1 MERYL
6 GQTLKG
12 RYRINEIIGVGGMAV
27 VYKAFDIVK
36 EQEIAVKILKDEYM
50 RDEEFRRRFSNESKA
65 ITLLSHKN
73 IVDIYDVRLDGEVLF
88 IAMEYLSGVTLKE
101 YIDKVGALDWR
112 EATHYIKQV
121 LSAVRHAHERGIIH
135 RDIKPQN
142 IMLTRDGSIKVM
154 DFGIAKVSDFETRSI
169 NDQAIGSVHYIS
181 PEQASGDALDERAD
195 IYSIGIMLYQLCT
208 GALPFDGDNA
218 VAVALMQIQDQPALP
233 RDLNENIPVGLE
245 QIILRAMM
253 KDPLERYAA
262 ASEMLRDIETLEEN
276 PLFTLHEDEYAGVS
290 LISDTSEPKK
300 QEPEIQQNEPVVPL
314 TKAEKKKLS
323 TKLPIFG
330 GIAAAGLFFL
340 CILIGMFVL
349 PDVVAEEK
357 FEVPNLIDKLYE
369 NVINDD
375 EYAHFNIVKKGE
387 KASEKKAGTILS
399 QSVAEFSMVVDG
411 TKIEVYIS
419 SGNSSV
425 CVPDII
431 GLPISK
437 AKNTMQDYQ
446 IPFKTIEIYDD
457 TVEKGYVVSTSV
469 PSGDE
474 VDVSTDVVI
483 IYVSKGSKNTKVTVP
498 NLSGMTVDE
507 ARSALANVGLRLN
520 ETIEEE
526 YSDTVEVGRVIKQI
540 ALEGKEVDK
549 GTSVTIYISKGA
561 DPAKVP
567 ETASVTVSVNF
578 DAGYAGQTVTISI
591 MQGTTVLGAQSI
603 TYEQLTNG
611 TYWWN
616 GTADVGAVVTVMV
629 NGTVQNETTVL
640 IGLNTIAVTMVSE
653 TVVTP
658 EPPTDNN
665 TDKPSDSSGNTGI
678 GDNTTDGGD
687 TTVDAPADGGTSEDT
702 SGGDSSDQTQGNT
715 TGGNGATTG
724 DTVTDNTAVNT
735 PAATEGIA

>member
-101 YIDKVGALDWR
+101 YIDKVGALNWR
-112 EATHYIKQV
+112 EATLYIKQV

-154 DFGIAKVSDFETRSI
+154 DFGIAKVSDFETRGI

-233 RDLNENIPVGLE
+233 RDLNADIPVGLE

-276 PLFTLHEDEYAGVS
+276 AAFTLHEDEYAGPTPIPDVEET
-290 LISDTSEPKK
+290 IKK
-300 QEPEIQQNEPVVPL
+300 EPEPQQDIPVVPL

-323 TKLPIFG
+323 TKLPIFC
-330 GIAAAGLFFL
+330 GIAAAGLFFI

-349 PDVVAEEK
+349 PDMVAEEK

-369 NVINDD
+369 DVIEDD

-387 KASEKKAGTILS
+387 KSSEKKAGTILS
-399 QSVAEFSMVVDG
+399 QSVAEFSMVVEG
-411 TKIEVYIS
+411 TTIEVYTS

-437 AKNTMQDYQ
+437 AKNTLQDYQ
-446 IPFKTIEIYDD
+446 MPFKTIEIYDD
-457 TVEKGYVVSTSV
+457 TVKKGYVISTSV
-469 PSGDE
+469 PVGDE

-483 IYVSKGSKNTKVTVP
+483 VYVSKGSKNTKVTVP
-498 NLSGMTVDE
+498 DLAGKTVDE

-526 YSDTVEVGRVIKQI
+526 YSDTVEVGRVIKQT
-540 ALEGKEVDK
+540 AHAGKEVDK
-549 GTSVTIYISKGA
+549 GTSVTIYISKGI

-567 ETASVTVSVNF
+567 ETASVTVSVSF
-578 DAGYAGQTVTISI
+578 DAGFAGQNVTITI

-616 GTADVGAVVTVMV
+616 GTADVGAVVAVMV

-640 IGLNTIAVTMVSE
+640 TGLNTIAVTMVSE
-653 TVVTP
+653 PIVTP
-658 EPPTDNN
+658 ENPMDNN
-665 TDKPSDSSGNTGI
+665 IQNPSDSSGDTGN
-678 GDNTTDGGD
+678 GDNPTQGGD
-687 TTVDAPADGGTSEDT
+687 TSVDAPVDNGTSGDGSEGT
-702 SGGDSSDQTQGNT
+702 STEQEPENVTDGNASSTDGTVTEN
-715 TGGNGATTG
+715 
-724 DTVTDNTAVNT
+724 TVTDIPTT
-735 PAATEGIA
+735 TEGTV